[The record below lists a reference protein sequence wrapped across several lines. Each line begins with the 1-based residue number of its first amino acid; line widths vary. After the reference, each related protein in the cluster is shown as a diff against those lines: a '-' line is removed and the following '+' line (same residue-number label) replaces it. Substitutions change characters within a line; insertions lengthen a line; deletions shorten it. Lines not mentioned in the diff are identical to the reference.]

1 MTSFSALAPE
11 GQPTGQQWTISR
23 GGDVLTVVEVGGGL
37 RSWSRGGVDVVA
49 GYPADATVVAGRGQQ
64 LIPWPNRVADGRW
77 SFDGVDH
84 QLPLTEPKLHNA
96 SHGLV
101 RWASWGLGD
110 LGEHHVTLTHRLH
123 PQPGWD
129 WVLDLA
135 TTYTLTEAGLEVTT
149 SAVNRSSTRAPY
161 GYGAHPYLHV
171 GDTPLD
177 DLSLTLP
184 GSSFLEV
191 TPDRLL
197 PVATHRVDGTAY
209 DFRGGRVLGATDL
222 DTAFTDLARGG
233 DGRWEARL
241 DGVALGAVTLWAD
254 EHYGWM
260 QVFTGRSTS
269 QTEGSNGIAIEPMT
283 CPPAALASGADLVV
297 LEPGGSHTGTWGIRI
312 G

>member
-171 GDTPLD
+171 GDTPSTTSRSPCPARASSR
-177 DLSLTLP
+177 SLPT
-184 GSSFLEV
+184 GSCRSRPTGSTARPTTSGV
-191 TPDRLL
+191 GACSVRPTSTPPSPTSRA
-197 PVATHRVDGTAY
+197 VGTAVGR
-209 DFRGGRVLGATDL
+209 RGSTGS
-222 DTAFTDLARGG
+222 
-233 DGRWEARL
+233 RWA
-241 DGVALGAVTLWAD
+241 
-254 EHYGWM
+254 
-260 QVFTGRSTS
+260 
-269 QTEGSNGIAIEPMT
+269 P
-283 CPPAALASGADLVV
+283 
-297 LEPGGSHTGTWGIRI
+297 
-312 G
+312 